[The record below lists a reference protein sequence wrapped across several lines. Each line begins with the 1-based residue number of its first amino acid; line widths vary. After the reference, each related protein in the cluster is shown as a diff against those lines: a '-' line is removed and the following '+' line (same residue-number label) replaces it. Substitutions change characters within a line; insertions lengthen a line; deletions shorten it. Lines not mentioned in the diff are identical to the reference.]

1 MLTSI
6 SVSGFKSIAS
16 IEDLALGPV
25 NVLIGPNGAGKSN
38 FLSVFRM
45 IQRSF
50 EVGGL
55 REFVTKNGG
64 ANKILHDGA
73 VVTDAIH
80 FRFSFASSLEINYYI
95 VLSFTNGDNLS
106 VSIESYSY
114 KNNESTPTN
123 IIYMINER
131 PDMLNYQFKNPE
143 NLIISFVKDIGI
155 FQFINTASTSKIRV
169 KHSETESLYLYKDG
183 SNIASMLY
191 SLKQHEPRYYRRY
204 VETLRLVWPQ
214 LADFVLE
221 PEYGFLLLRWQERG
235 SEQLF
240 DAGQASDGTL
250 RLIALLFVLMQPE
263 TKRPKVLI
271 LDEPELGLHP
281 AAIRLVAE
289 RVGAVA
295 DEGTQ
300 VLLATQSPLFLDY
313 FTEEQIIVLDREG
326 RATTARRLNK
336 EALSEWRETYSLS
349 QLWDKNLLGGYPH

>member
-1 MLTSI
+1 
-6 SVSGFKSIAS
+6 
-16 IEDLALGPV
+16 
-25 NVLIGPNGAGKSN
+25 
-38 FLSVFRM
+38 
-45 IQRSF
+45 
-50 EVGGL
+50 
-55 REFVTKNGG
+55 
-64 ANKILHDGA
+64 
-73 VVTDAIH
+73 
-80 FRFSFASSLEINYYI
+80 
-95 VLSFTNGDNLS
+95 
-106 VSIESYSY
+106 
-114 KNNESTPTN
+114 
-123 IIYMINER
+123 MINER